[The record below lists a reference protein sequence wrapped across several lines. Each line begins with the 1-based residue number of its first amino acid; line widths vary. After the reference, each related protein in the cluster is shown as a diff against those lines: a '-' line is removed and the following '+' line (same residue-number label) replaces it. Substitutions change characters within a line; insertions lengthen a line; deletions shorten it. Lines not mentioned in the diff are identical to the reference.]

1 MERERTLGLGAVFG
15 RWMNDIYASSLLALG
30 KDGERKQIKVY
41 TRKNFDHDCFR
52 WNFRSF
58 FIIVFGSYQH
68 SSIS

>member
-1 MERERTLGLGAVFG
+1 
-15 RWMNDIYASSLLALG
+15 MNDIYASSLLALG